1 MKNTFSMKEWLMMS
15 ELFSLA
21 RSDFIEATLAE
32 ATPDVDFAATL
43 NTKTMQESSS
53 PSISINFGSSSVTVY
68 STTDGLS
75 KFKETSKLFAGNH
88 VPQIVDDSGLE
99 QDIKSVGYLT
109 NLEICSGNYNKW
121 NEYGT
126 PEYKW
131 N

>member
-53 PSISINFGSSSVTVY
+53 PSISINFGS
-68 STTDGLS
+68 
-75 KFKETSKLFAGNH
+75 
-88 VPQIVDDSGLE
+88 
-99 QDIKSVGYLT
+99 
-109 NLEICSGNYNKW
+109 
-121 NEYGT
+121 
-126 PEYKW
+126 
-131 N
+131 